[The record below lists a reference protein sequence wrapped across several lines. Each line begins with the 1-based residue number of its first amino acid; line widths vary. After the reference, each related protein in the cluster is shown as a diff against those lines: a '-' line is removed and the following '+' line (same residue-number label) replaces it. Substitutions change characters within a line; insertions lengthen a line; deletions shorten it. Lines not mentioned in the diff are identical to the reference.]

1 MPRKI
6 EWFVFLLGLLSLAGW
21 VVKAQQRTQEEQV
34 VRQTIRRFWEAFGQR
49 DAQGLQQVVHL
60 PFLAVEVDEK
70 GRTSTFFVVDEKM
83 LRRECQEV
91 EEPLRVEIADLKVQ
105 MVGPEVAVATYTV
118 KLPEERNAYRLVTML
133 AKKEKVWKI
142 IATTIPM

>member
-6 EWFVFLLGLLSLAGW
+6 GWFVFLLGLLSLAGW